1 MTGMTTGWRPN
12 GTTST
17 LSNTAYKPTPT
28 IMDAKAPYLLP
39 FSQYSP
45 ITIGQI
51 NAASNP
57 PKANKFSQT
66 SKSGGSSAMTNT
78 ITPIIP
84 VTLMLSHFTRLCDAF
99 GSI

>member
-39 FSQYSP
+39 FFQYSP

-51 NAASNP
+51 NAASNQP
-57 PKANKFSQT
+57 RTKKFTQI
-66 SKSGGSSAMTNT
+66 SKSVGSSAIKNT
-78 ITPIIP
+78 TSPITLVLLLLI
-84 VTLMLSHFTRLCDAF
+84 HFHQLVDF
-99 GSI
+99 FYLV